1 MHTALTAHKVV
12 KPLIMAADGFVSR
25 ASLGDVDEVIRR
37 LERKQDVNGKHSVR
51 DTVVTTT
58 TTAMGLLC

>member
-1 MHTALTAHKVV
+1 MHTARAAHKVV

-51 DTVVTTT
+51 NIVYAIPS
-58 TTAMGLLC
+58 TAKVALC